1 MMRVAGKKNPAFSP
15 TVDLKTASEPKLLHL
30 ACQVASLYI
39 SGWFWERLT
48 PDLDKIVEMEKFR
61 TAGSRG
67 RALRRGCL

>member
-39 SGWFWERLT
+39 SGWFWGKT
-48 PDLDKIVEMEKFR
+48 H
-61 TAGSRG
+61 AGPRQD
-67 RALRRGCL
+67 C